1 MVRLPRRSMRILL
14 GTHILLWW
22 LADDRRLPD
31 PVRTAVA
38 DGNNAV
44 YVSAI
49 SVAEIAIKGS
59 LGKLESPGDLAAA
72 VERCGLSHLPFTAE
86 HADRLSTLPWHHR
99 DPLDR
104 MLIARAMVESMT
116 FASVDPACRSYDV
129 RLFS

>member
-1 MVRLPRRSMRILL
+1 M
-14 GTHILLWW
+14 WW

-31 PVRTAVA
+31 AVRDAVA
-38 DGNNAV
+38 DGSNAV

-59 LGKLESPGDLAAA
+59 LGKLESPGDLAAVIA
-72 VERCGLSHLPFTAE
+72 SSGLSRLPFTAE
-86 HADRLSTLPWHHR
+86 HADHLSALPWHHR
-99 DPLDR
+99 DPFDR
-104 MLIARAMVESMT
+104 LLIAQAVVESMT